1 MEYKILLAT
10 YIKILSLAIVCV
22 CVCVFFFFTS
32 LSLSVCPLLVAYAGA
47 SRKNTKHNIQYIHIY
62 LSIYNI

>member
-10 YIKILSLAIVCV
+10 YIKILSLAIVYV
-22 CVCVFFFFTS
+22 CVFFFTS
-32 LSLSVCPLLVAYAGA
+32 LSLSVCPMLVAYAGA

-62 LSIYNI
+62 IYL